1 MFSHVCATTCYF
13 CDAIC
18 DNNSQNIEDTQTGAG
33 DQHDRNRKL
42 ISHLNTSFRFEI
54 RRVEKKHYI

>member
-1 MFSHVCATTCYF
+1 MFTHVCATTCYF

-18 DNNSQNIEDTQTGAG
+18 DNHSQNIEGTQTSAG
-33 DQHDRNRKL
+33 DQHDRKL
-42 ISHLNTSFRFEI
+42 NLHLNTSFCLEI